1 MTALAANPEPITQ
14 APAPGQTAV
23 DPEAF
28 VDADHPRSWSRQ
40 MNALANAGHY
50 REAYALI
57 LEKCPYVENQLRY
70 VARAIAGEQNQ
81 WSLLHARLGQLL
93 DDGRP
98 QRILDVGCSVGGHA
112 IQFAREGHQ
121 TWGMDLL
128 PDMIRRGREF
138 AETLGLAQR
147 VHLLEGDIR
156 VLDAHFEPAFFDA
169 AVACDIFEHLTDA
182 DLAKVLHSLKQIV
195 RPGGKIVI
203 QTSPGRYYYWFEP
216 HRKRLLAL
224 LAPLAWLPDRFFSA
238 YVRCLDRCLMQGI
251 RGEPPSFYAHEP
263 GHINC
268 MDPIHLHAVLARAGL
283 EHIRT
288 FGTHAHPGFK
298 DEGCRRAAWTRRLF
312 GRKSIASRN
321 VFGVAVVPTSRTEG
335 RP

>member
-1 MTALAANPEPITQ
+1 MTALAAKLEPTIK
-14 APAPGQTAV
+14 PSAPGHAPV
-23 DPEAF
+23 DPTAF
-28 VDADHPRSWSRQ
+28 VDTDHPLSWSRQ
-40 MNALANAGHY
+40 MNALAQAGHY

-70 VARAIAGEQNQ
+70 VAQAIAGEQNQ
-81 WSLLHARLGQLL
+81 WSLLHARLAQLL

-121 TWGMDLL
+121 TWGIDLL
-128 PDMIRRGREF
+128 PDMVRRGREF
-138 AETLGLAQR
+138 ADTLGLSER

-156 VLDAHFEPAFFDA
+156 LLDAHFEPAFFDA
-169 AVACDIFEHLTDA
+169 AVACDIFEHLTDV
-182 DLAKVLHSLKQIV
+182 DLAEVLRSLKQVV

-224 LAPLAWLPDRFFSA
+224 LAPLAWLPDRLFSA
-238 YVRCLDRCLMQGI
+238 YVRGLDRLVMQAA
-251 RGEPPSFYAHEP
+251 RHEPPSFYAHEP

-268 MDPIHLHAVLARAGL
+268 MDPIHLHALLAQAGF
-283 EHIRT
+283 EQIRT

-298 DEGCRRAAWTRRLF
+298 DEGCLRAPWTHGLF

-321 VFGVAVVPTSRTEG
+321 VFGVAVVPAPRSEG
-335 RP
+335 RS